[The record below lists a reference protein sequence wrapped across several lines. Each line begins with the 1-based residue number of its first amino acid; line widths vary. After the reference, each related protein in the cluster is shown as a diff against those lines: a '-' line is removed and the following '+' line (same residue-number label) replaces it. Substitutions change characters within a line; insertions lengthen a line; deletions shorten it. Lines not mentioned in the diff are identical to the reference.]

1 MKTQELNETSKSRH
15 DHNIR
20 YKCETLQTGDVEKP
34 TKKGKSEG
42 DLLVYYDIEEIY
54 DVIQRAYVATGQD
67 GRDRMTK
74 HLSVK
79 YAKVS
84 REAVECLNHA
94 V

>member
-20 YKCETLQTGDVEKP
+20 NKCETFQSGDVEKP

-42 DLLVYYDIEEIY
+42 DLPFFYASIEETY
-54 DVIQRAYVATGQD
+54 DVIQRAYVATDQD
-67 GRDRMTK
+67 ERDRMTK

-79 YAKVS
+79 YANVS
-84 REAVECLNHA
+84 R
-94 V
+94 